1 MNNKTNVLELTDSEL
16 GMLDELVFNGAS
28 ELNYLFS
35 QNQKDKV
42 KKVMGKIEYALY
54 LKMKKKNGKPNLHLD
69 KLLGKIKGFE

>member
-1 MNNKTNVLELTDSEL
+1 MNNKTNVLELTDAEL
-16 GMLDELVFNGAS
+16 GMLDELVFNGAY

-54 LKMKKKNGKPNLHLD
+54 LKMKRKGKKTNLHFD

>member
-1 MNNKTNVLELTDSEL
+1 MNNKTNVLELTDLEL
-16 GMLDELVFNGAS
+16 GMLDELAFNGAY

-54 LKMKKKNGKPNLHLD
+54 LKMKRKGKKTNLHFD
-69 KLLGKIKGFE
+69 KFLSKIKGFE

>member
-16 GMLDELVFNGAS
+16 GMLDELAFNGAS

-54 LKMKKKNGKPNLHLD
+54 LKMKRKGKKTNLHFD